1 MRRIIAVVTV
11 AALVGGAPLGADA
24 TGPEECEWASFRH
37 DSHNTAAAP
46 SECTDIDVT
55 NVSSLTGRFLYRTR
69 DSVTATPSIGS
80 DGVVYAASWDG
91 LVYAF
96 PEDATG
102 LGDPSLTDAG
112 LPIVEPV
119 AARPVN
125 DANGVSF
132 GRVVGSPALVDVGD
146 DHPLVLVAGGSTLYV
161 WQLTDLDDGG
171 VEFVEDDSLCLD
183 PRTDADAELTG
194 GRCGGSGGDE
204 IEVESSPIV
213 VPHPDG
219 GYWVVVGNS
228 VHNAYDVGRTGMHG
242 LRLTSAENGWTLSV
256 AWKFDPEGEITGSR
270 DGNDGNRTHTF
281 SGATYSAANF
291 DDDEALLTEGAGT
304 GDGCGGVWGTAAVD
318 VTADVVVFGTASCKI
333 DTGARGELSG
343 TLGLPRNGD
352 AGEPDRVAGEKA
364 FAIALSDG
372 SFRWRFDPPRPWGSS
387 TDDDFGTA
395 AQLFD
400 TGEEL
405 VAGFAGKDGW
415 YYAVP
420 VEQPPAAEEPAE
432 PSWMSNFGQPGHA
445 NNNFAIGGA
454 LGSPAIGTAIDPLT
468 GQRVTALFATTA
480 ISTPVGTPLDY
491 GTPSSIDESL
501 IVPKGYD
508 DSGDV
513 IGAGRML
520 SLHAINALDGRVIW
534 RQALTRQSYAHP
546 TFVHSDL
553 GELGGVV
560 FVPSTVGF
568 SIQAVHSDTG
578 LPLWSSPL
586 SGPPSSGVSVGRDRI
601 WLGVGTRQTDAG
613 FKLTGGDSAFNPLYD
628 GLGPLLSA
636 LPDEVDPSSDDSTV
650 TEFTGADP
658 QARIAGIVSFGLPAP
673 Q

>member
-1 MRRIIAVVTV
+1 
-11 AALVGGAPLGADA
+11 
-24 TGPEECEWASFRH
+24 
-37 DSHNTAAAP
+37 
-46 SECTDIDVT
+46 
-55 NVSSLTGRFLYRTR
+55 
-69 DSVTATPSIGS
+69 
-80 DGVVYAASWDG
+80 
-91 LVYAF
+91 
-96 PEDATG
+96 
-102 LGDPSLTDAG
+102 
-112 LPIVEPV
+112 
-119 AARPVN
+119 
-125 DANGVSF
+125 
-132 GRVVGSPALVDVGD
+132 
-146 DHPLVLVAGGSTLYV
+146 VL
-161 WQLTDLDDGG
+161 
-171 VEFVEDDSLCLD
+171 
-183 PRTDADAELTG
+183 
-194 GRCGGSGGDE
+194 
-204 IEVESSPIV
+204 
-213 VPHPDG
+213 
-219 GYWVVVGNS
+219 VGNS

-242 LRLTSAENGWTLSV
+242 LRLTEAESGWGLSV
-256 AWKFDPEGEITGSR
+256 AWKFDPEGEITGGR
-270 DGNDGNRTHTF
+270 EDGSLTHALE
-281 SGATYSAANF
+281 GATYSAADFEN
-291 DDDEALLTEGAGT
+291 DQALLTEGSGS

-318 VTADVVVFGTASCKI
+318 VSADVVVFGTSSCKI
-333 DTGARGELSG
+333 DTGARGDLSG
-343 TLGLPRNGD
+343 SFGIPEDGEAGD
-352 AGEPDRVAGEKA
+352 PSRVAGEKA
-364 FAIALSDG
+364 FAITLSDG
-372 SFRWRFDPPRPWGSS
+372 SFRWRFDPPRPWGSN

-395 AQLFD
+395 AQLFETD
-400 TGEEL
+400 DRLT
-405 VAGFAGKDGW
+405 AGFAGKDGW

-420 VEQPPAAEEPAE
+420 IEQLSTTAE

-445 NNNFAIGGA
+445 NDNFAIGGA

-613 FKLTGGDSAFNPLYD
+613 FKLTGADSAFNPLYD

-636 LPDEVDPSSDDSTV
+636 LPDEVDPSSDDSMV
-650 TEFTGADP
+650 TGFTGADP

-673 Q
+673 E